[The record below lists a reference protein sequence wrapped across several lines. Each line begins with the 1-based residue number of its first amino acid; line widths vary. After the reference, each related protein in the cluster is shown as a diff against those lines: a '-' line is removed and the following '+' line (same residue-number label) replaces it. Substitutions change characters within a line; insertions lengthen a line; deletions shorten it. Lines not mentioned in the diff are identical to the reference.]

1 MRVVVGKHRHAWI
14 VGRVTAEEAVE
25 MVGEIFGK
33 VFMTGGREQDGEEEF
48 MPVGLDGSVV
58 LSFSLLNAE
67 PGDCVYD
74 W

>member
-1 MRVVVGKHRHAWI
+1 MVVGKHRHAWI
-14 VGRVTAEEAVE
+14 VGRVTEEEAVE

-33 VFMTGGREQDGEEEF
+33 VFMRSEREENGEEEF

-67 PGDCVYD
+67 PSDWVYD